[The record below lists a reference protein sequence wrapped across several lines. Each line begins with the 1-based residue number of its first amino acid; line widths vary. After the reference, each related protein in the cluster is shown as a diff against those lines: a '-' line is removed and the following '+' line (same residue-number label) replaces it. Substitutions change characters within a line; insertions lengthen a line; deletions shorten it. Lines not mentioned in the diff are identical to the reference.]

1 MTRAR
6 DVADTQDNSGGA
18 VAPFVAGKNKILNGD
33 FLINQRAF
41 TTSTSSGLYP
51 ADRTIMFNAGG
62 TCTTSRQD
70 FTPGTAPVA
79 GYEGRNYLRVAI
91 SGQSASTD
99 YYQFR
104 QLIEDVTTFAGQ
116 TITLS
121 FWAKANSGTPSIA
134 ENFVQNYGTGGSPSS
149 AAFETTAQKTAIT
162 TSWARY
168 SLTFAIAS
176 IAGKTLGTTANTSSF
191 ELRLYLSAGS
201 AFNSETSTL
210 GVQAN
215 TFDIWG
221 VQLEAGNVATPFTT
235 ATGTF
240 QGELAACQRYFCR
253 LVNGANNANEFVIS
267 GMNYS
272 ASASIVA
279 LRYPFQMRATPT
291 VTFSS
296 QSHFALYA
304 ANAAAN
310 TTSTITA
317 DFITQVSTRLTAAL
331 ATSPLVAGNATLLFA
346 NSASATLDVS
356 AEL

>member
-6 DVADTQDNSGGA
+6 DVADTQENNGGG
-18 VAPFVAGKNKILNGD
+18 VAPFVAGKNKIINGD
-33 FLINQRAF
+33 FFVNQRAF

-99 YYQFR
+99 YYQLR

-134 ENFVQNYGTGGSPSS
+134 ANFVQNYGTGGTPSG
-149 AAFETTAQKTAIT
+149 AAFATTAQKTAIT
-162 TSWARY
+162 TSWVRY
-168 SLTFAIAS
+168 SFTFAIAS

-221 VQLEAGNVATPFTT
+221 MQVEAGNVATPFTT
-235 ATGTF
+235 ATGTI
-240 QGELAACQRYFCR
+240 QGELAACQRYYWRTAGGTVFAAIGTAR
-253 LVNGANNANEFVIS
+253 MTSTTDANAYINLPVTMRVAPTSVDFSTLALSVS
-267 GMNYS
+267 G
-272 ASASIVA
+272 
-279 LRYPFQMRATPT
+279 
-291 VTFSS
+291 SS
-296 QSHFALYA
+296 QAV
-304 ANAAAN
+304 
-310 TTSTITA
+310 TTLTLTDKSTT
-317 DFITQVSTRLTAAL
+317 
-331 ATSPLVAGNATLLFA
+331 NATVNPSCAVGTYITGQLVFLINN
-346 NSASATLDVS
+346 NSTSAYLGFS